1 MRRVLD
7 WRPILIRH
15 GKREKVREPSLRIV
29 RSIRQDGV
37 HTSKADRIKRFVLLL
52 VAVVATALFG
62 GACQSQDVGEIDLKL
77 V

>member
-15 GKREKVREPSLRIV
+15 GNREKVREPSLRII

-52 VAVVATALFG
+52 VAVVATTLFG
-62 GACQSQDVGEIDLKL
+62 GACQSQDVGEINLML